1 MDDFMKRTLT
11 ALAFGVCVTVLVP
24 SCSLFKKVT
33 HRTPAQAS
41 QTPAAPEQPA
51 PAPAVTPAQPEAPA
65 TTGKKAPKLYKVA
78 LFTPLYLDQVTR
90 DTAFSVSSPAPLP
103 GGALAGLEFYEGAL
117 LAQDSLQQDGIGVQL
132 EVYDTKSATQPLGR
146 LISSGKLDSA
156 NLLLGAVSGSELT
169 ELSRFA
175 KQRHIHFVSATY
187 PNDAGVRDNPYLTIL
202 NSTLQAHCTA
212 IEQFVQQKFTDRNI
226 IVIYQD
232 NAQEKQNLS
241 YLQAAYQ
248 KDGTGGKSPL
258 RPLAWGNE
266 TTTAQLT
273 PLLDKNKNNVIIIT
287 ALYRQVAESI
297 IGQLVSLTQ
306 TYTLNVVGM
315 PTLDGDANL
324 RSPTYKGLS
333 IYYSTPY
340 PYAYAAN
347 NAAINQMMWDFFR
360 KYRSRPSDMALKGF
374 ESLYYLGKLLPGGE
388 KRFNQNL
395 TREEG
400 SLLTRFRI
408 RPVYAGGGASDRQP
422 DYYENTHLYFM
433 QIRDGKII
441 PAS

>member
-1 MDDFMKRTLT
+1 MKRTLT
-11 ALAFGVCVTVLVP
+11 ALVFGVCVTVLVP

-33 HRTPAQAS
+33 HRTPAPVS
-41 QTPAAPEQPA
+41 QTPHAPERPS
-51 PAPAVTPAQPEAPA
+51 PSPAVPPTPEAPV
-65 TTGKKAPKLYKVA
+65 TTHKKAPKLYKVA
-78 LFTPLYLDQVTR
+78 LFTPLYIDQVTG

-103 GGALAGLEFYEGAL
+103 AGALAGLEFYEGAL

-132 EVYDTKSATQPLGR
+132 QVYDTKSATQPLGR
-146 LISSGKLDSA
+146 LISSGKLDSV

-212 IEQFVQQKFTDRNI
+212 IEQFVQQKFTNKNI

-248 KDGTGGKSPL
+248 KGGGGRSPL
-258 RPLAWGNE
+258 KSLVWGNE

-273 PLLDKNKNNVIIIT
+273 PLLDKDKNNVIIIT
-287 ALYRQVAESI
+287 ALYPQVAESI

-306 TYTLNVVGM
+306 TYTLNVAGM

-374 ESLYYLGKLLPGGE
+374 ESLYYIGKLLPGGE

-400 SLLTRFRI
+400 SLLTRFQI
-408 RPVYAGGGASDRQP
+408 RPVYADGVDGRQP

-441 PAS
+441 PAN

>member
-1 MDDFMKRTLT
+1 MKRTLT

-408 RPVYAGGGASDRQP
+408 RPVYAGRAASDGQP